1 MLDFAATAAVPAGG
15 ALSVSAG
22 RALVGPASLFCDASS
37 NPTWATAAWQL
48 GGSGGPAVPWI
59 DGSDAVI
66 SGSDTTIT
74 LSSAVSADSITFTGG
89 GCTIQGAAAGDT
101 LTTSAVDVETGTTTI
116 SAVVAGGN
124 GLFVTGP
131 GTLVLTATSAYTGGT
146 TIDQGSTLQ
155 IGSGGTAGSINADA
169 GDGIVDNGSL
179 IFDRSDNPAP
189 YTGAISGSG
198 NVVVAGGGTVTL
210 SGGNTFTGGTVIA
223 SGTLALDGSPALS
236 SSGQISVGR
245 SGTVDLTGLLTLPS
259 QNTQDSDDTGGGSGL
274 SIQQTGGGGDTEDT
288 PVAGPTELLYDLQA
302 TSVTDSN
309 GNDLNYDADDNYT
322 GAYTISPDGKTVTV
336 NSADAIPAD
345 GATVNMNIYA
355 DVLDANNDLAA
366 WEAAYNTSTYLTT
379 TYRNKTWDYYGPAS
393 YDPTYQT
400 CASPTAQGSVT
411 DYQQRG
417 VGNLFPYLD
426 VGLAW
431 AALQFYNSAEGADA
445 LPGDLSAA
453 ANNTDF
459 HQYSGDGQQV
469 ANANGGMDVGVGG
482 PAPIEDEFYV
492 INNMITTVNPNSA
505 AFPYVT
511 ATSQNPNGLVSYV
524 TIDGSLYDQLYLGTL
539 SFAVSSASA
548 GQTATINAAGVPE
561 CDGGP
566 TTYWMCD
573 GQPLVSAGLGGIGTI
588 GSTDPVSVSVAGQY
602 ESQDSSSDIGNLPAQ
617 PSARVPPRRA
627 RVPLLACP
635 AVTCRVPRARKPQR
649 PPLPRPALAPQ
660 RPPRPKP
667 RPPPPWL
674 RSATSWASAT
684 APPRP
689 RQPPR
694 TTRPTP
700 PPLRPATPPPTPTIP
715 AAAMPAGTLA
725 R

>member
-1 MLDFAATAAVPAGG
+1 M
-15 ALSVSAG
+15 
-22 RALVGPASLFCDASS
+22 
-37 NPTWATAAWQL
+37 
-48 GGSGGPAVPWI
+48 
-59 DGSDAVI
+59 
-66 SGSDTTIT
+66 
-74 LSSAVSADSITFTGG
+74 
-89 GCTIQGAAAGDT
+89 
-101 LTTSAVDVETGTTTI
+101 
-116 SAVVAGGN
+116 
-124 GLFVTGP
+124 
-131 GTLVLTATSAYTGGT
+131 
-146 TIDQGSTLQ
+146 
-155 IGSGGTAGSINADA
+155 
-169 GDGIVDNGSL
+169 
-179 IFDRSDNPAP
+179 
-189 YTGAISGSG
+189 
-198 NVVVAGGGTVTL
+198 
-210 SGGNTFTGGTVIA
+210 
-223 SGTLALDGSPALS
+223 
-236 SSGQISVGR
+236 
-245 SGTVDLTGLLTLPS
+245 
-259 QNTQDSDDTGGGSGL
+259 
-274 SIQQTGGGGDTEDT
+274 
-288 PVAGPTELLYDLQA
+288 
-302 TSVTDSN
+302 
-309 GNDLNYDADDNYT
+309 
-322 GAYTISPDGKTVTV
+322 TV

-400 CASPTAQGSVT
+400 YASPTAQGSVT

-492 INNMITTVNPNSA
+492 INSMITTVNPNSA

-588 GSTDPVSVSVAGQY
+588 GSTDPVSVSVAGQQ
-602 ESQDSSSDIGNLPAQ
+602 QDSMVQQSGMAGASVAGSAATTVTAAAA
-617 PSARVPPRRA
+617 PSAGIAGNACNCDRAEQWRAWRQRR
-627 RVPLLACP
+627 R
-635 AVTCRVPRARKPQR
+635 CRQR
-649 PPLPRPALAPQ
+649 R
-660 RPPRPKP
+660 
-667 RPPPPWL
+667 L
-674 RSATSWASAT
+674 R
-684 APPRP
+684 
-689 RQPPR
+689 
-694 TTRPTP
+694 
-700 PPLRPATPPPTPTIP
+700 
-715 AAAMPAGTLA
+715 
-725 R
+725 